1 MANYLSYIFY
11 AIISSITIT
20 TPTSQC
26 IAQAKSYSHEH
37 QHQLLFVFGDSL
49 FDPGN
54 NIFLDPTQHIPS
66 YYYPYGM
73 SLRNHSTGRFSDGL
87 VVPDYIALSA
97 KLHIIPPFLKPN
109 SNFVDGASFASAGAG
124 VLEIHAN
131 AMNLKMQV
139 TNLMRV
145 LKSMK
150 HNLGSKAA
158 KNLTKGSVYMFS
170 LGGDDYFN
178 FATNYPNAT
187 QAEMKGFVN
196 LVIGNLTKGLKDIH
210 EAGGRK
216 FAFQNVAP
224 IGCLPMMKQTFNC
237 TPDQCAQGPLQL
249 ARQHNL
255 ALSKALDKLQRN
267 LKDFKYSIFDY
278 FTEIG
283 NMIDNPSKYG
293 FKVGKVA
300 CCGSGAYR
308 ASNCGTEPYELC
320 RNPDEYVFFD
330 GGHTTQ
336 HANFRLS
343 ELMWS
348 GSTNATWPYNVQ
360 QLFEL
365 P

>member
-1 MANYLSYIFY
+1 MANYMFY
-11 AIISSITIT
+11 AVISSITIT
-20 TPTSQC
+20 TLTSHC
-26 IAQAKSYSHEH
+26 SAQAKSYSHEH
-37 QHQLLFVFGDSL
+37 QHKLLFVFGDSL

-54 NIFLDPTQHIPS
+54 NIYLDPTQHIPS

-73 SLRNHSTGRFSDGL
+73 SLRNHSTGRYSDGL
-87 VVPDYIALSA
+87 VVLDYIALSA
-97 KLHIIPPFLKPN
+97 NLHIIPPFLKPN
-109 SNFVDGASFASAGAG
+109 SNFVDGARFASAGAG

-145 LKSMK
+145 VKSMK
-150 HNLGSKAA
+150 DNLGGKAA
-158 KNLTKGSVYMFS
+158 KNLIKGSVFMFS
-170 LGGDDYFN
+170 LGGNDYFN

-187 QAEMKGFVN
+187 QAEMKDFVS
-196 LVIGNLTKGLKDIH
+196 LDIY

-224 IGCLPMMKQTFNC
+224 IGCLPMVKQTFNC
-237 TPDQCAQGPLQL
+237 TPDQYAQEPLHL

-255 ALSKALDKLQRN
+255 ALSKALNKLQRD

-293 FKVGKVA
+293 FKVGRVA

-320 RNPDEYVFFD
+320 RNPNEYVFFD

>member
-1 MANYLSYIFY
+1 MANLISNIFY
-11 AIISSITIT
+11 AVISCLTLPNSATLY
-20 TPTSQC
+20 
-26 IAQAKSYSHEH
+26 AARAKSNHK
-37 QHQLLFVFGDSL
+37 LLFVFGDSL

-54 NIFLDPTQHIPS
+54 NIYLDPTEHIPS
-66 YYYPYGM
+66 YFYPYGM
-73 SLRNHSTGRFSDGL
+73 SLKNHSTGRFSDGL

-124 VLEIHAN
+124 ALEIHAN
-131 AMNLKMQV
+131 AMNLKMQI

-145 LKSMK
+145 LKSMTE
-150 HNLGSKAA
+150 NLGHREAR
-158 KNLTKGSVYMFS
+158 NLIKGSVYLFS

-187 QAEMKGFVN
+187 DVEMENFVS
-196 LVIGNLTKGLKDIH
+196 LVIGNLTKGLKDIYA
-210 EAGGRK
+210 AGGRK

-224 IGCLPMMKQTFNC
+224 IGCLPMMKQTYNLK
-237 TPDQCAQGPLQL
+237 PSQCAQKPLQL
-249 ARQHNL
+249 AREHNN
-255 ALSKALDKLQRN
+255 ALSNALEKLESN
-267 LKDFKYSIFDY
+267 LKGFKYSIFDY

-308 ASNCGTEPYELC
+308 GSDCGTEPYELC
-320 RNPDEYVFFD
+320 NNPNEYVFFD

-336 HANFRLS
+336 HTNFRLS
-343 ELMWS
+343 QLMWN
-348 GSTNATWPYNVQ
+348 GKANVTWPYNVH
-360 QLFEL
+360 QLFQL